1 MRNIRLF
8 EDFNNQESI
17 SNLIS
22 EIRDICL
29 ELNHEYIY
37 TECEHHPQRGRNR
50 EFISLGLEKSDLED
64 YNDDLKWHQ
73 VSDVITRVIDYLES
87 QGWKNSYII
96 IDGESHQDTKDLIYN
111 MSHKDDYSFYGMTL
125 HFVRS

>member
-1 MRNIRLF
+1 MRKLKLF
-8 EDFNNQESI
+8 EDFNVEVLI

-29 ELNHEYIY
+29 ELNDEYIY

-50 EFISLGLEKSDLED
+50 EFISLGLEKADSED
-64 YNDDLKWHQ
+64 YNDVLKWYQ

-96 IDGESHQDTKDLIYN
+96 IDDESYQDTKDFIYN
-111 MSHKDDYSFYGMTL
+111 MTHKDDFSFYGMTL
-125 HFVRS
+125 HFVKI